1 MEGTRG
7 RKCLHII
14 NGEHYSGAERV
25 QDLLA
30 LSLPEFGFEVE
41 FATLKDGKFASNRR
55 STVPIH
61 PFPMRGKLDW
71 GTSRQIAK
79 LVQGSDFE
87 LLHAH
92 TPRSLMVAAGVAKR
106 TGLPLLY
113 HVHSPVGKDSTRW
126 LQNKINLFIENRSL
140 KQVTRL
146 IAVSDSIRDYM
157 LGLGH
162 PAGSISVVPN
172 GVPIV
177 DDAQIDRIS
186 AEPLFKSP
194 WSWTLGTIALFRP
207 RKGTEILLEA
217 TAQLVKQGL
226 DVGVLAVGG
235 FETPEYEQSL
245 RDMTAKLGLNDRVH
259 WVGFTQQVN
268 QHIPSMDIFVLPSL
282 FGEGLPMVV
291 LESLALGCP
300 VVASRVE
307 GIQET
312 IRDAVD
318 GCIVNPGD
326 PAALAARLQSLL
338 AAPDELK
345 RLGQQG
351 KERQRDGFSDRSMSQ
366 KTAAIYRELLAQGS

>member
-79 LVQGSDFE
+79 FVQGSDFE

-92 TPRSLMVAAGVAKR
+92 TPRSLMVAAGVAKQ

-177 DDAQIDRIS
+177 DDAQIDRIY

-259 WVGFTQQVN
+259 WVGFTQKVN

>member
-41 FATLKDGKFASNRR
+41 FATLKDGKFASSRR
-55 STVPIH
+55 SMVPIH

-71 GTSRQIAK
+71 GTSRQIAQ

-113 HVHSPVGKDSTRW
+113 HVHSPVGRDSTRW

-186 AEPLFKSP
+186 ADPLFKSP
-194 WSWTLGTIALFRP
+194 WGWTLGTIALFRP

-259 WVGFTQQVN
+259 WVGFTQKVN

-326 PAALAARLQSLL
+326 PAALAARLQALL

-351 KERQRDGFSDRSMSQ
+351 KERQRDGFSDRSMSL